1 LTREEQLA
9 WERQAARPAAGA
21 AFASALL
28 GMASLAVGAGAGLLS
43 PADDRLE
50 VLLRN
55 HRHPGAYLSSAVLQ
69 ALSVAAIAA
78 VLAFLYRAAK
88 FRRPEIPRGALYLAV
103 VAPPVVAVLTVVNGI
118 QTLAAAD
125 RVASKVVT
133 RGGGPKAAVKF
144 AEHEVT
150 KGGGATVGYLAV
162 AAGLSL
168 AFAVGFNSINARR
181 AGLLSQFM
189 GIVGVIV
196 GVLLVIPI
204 LGPPLVQFFW
214 FVAVGLLFL
223 DRWPGGRKRGP
234 AWETGE
240 ADPWPTMSELRAAE
254 MAERGEEP
262 PPRRRGLFAPPE
274 PRPEPED
281 DYEDEYEEDEEPA
294 ATPHPRSKKRKRK
307 RRR

>member
-1 LTREEQLA
+1 LTHEEQLA
-9 WERQAARPAAGA
+9 WERQAARPAAA
-21 AFASALL
+21 SAFASAVF
-28 GMASLAVGAGAGLLS
+28 GMAALAVGAGAGLLS

-50 VLLRN
+50 VLIRDHN
-55 HRHPGAYLSSAVLQ
+55 HAGAYIASAVLQ
-69 ALSVAAIAA
+69 ALSVAAIAP
-78 VLAFLYRAAK
+78 VLGFLYRAAK
-88 FRRPEIPRGALYLAV
+88 YRRPEIPRGALYLAL
-103 VAPPVVAVLTVVNGI
+103 VAPPAVGVLTVINGF

-125 RVASKVVT
+125 RIANRLPLPGTPSH
-133 RGGGPKAAVKF
+133 AVKL

-150 KGGGATVGYLAV
+150 KGGGAVVGYLAV

-189 GIVGVIV
+189 GIIGVIV

-214 FVAVGLLFL
+214 FVAIGLLFL
-223 DRWPGGRKRGP
+223 DRWPGQRKRGP

-240 ADPWPTMSELRAAE
+240 PDPWPTAAELRAE
-254 MAERGEEP
+254 QVAERGLGKGRSE
-262 PPRRRGLFAPPE
+262 
-274 PRPEPED
+274 PEPEPEEAV
-281 DYEDEYEEDEEPA
+281 YEDDGDDQEPGA
-294 ATPHPRSKKRKRK
+294 APHPRSKKRKRK

>member
-9 WERQAARPAAGA
+9 WERQAARPAAAA
-21 AFASALL
+21 AFASALF
-28 GMASLAVGAGAGLLS
+28 GMAALAVGAGAGLLS
-43 PADDRLE
+43 PADDRVE
-50 VLLRN
+50 VLLRD
-55 HRHPGAYLSSAVLQ
+55 HRHAGAYVGSAVLQ
-69 ALSVAAIAA
+69 ALSVAAIAP
-78 VLAFLYRAAK
+78 VIAFLYRAAK
-88 FRRPEIPRGALYLAV
+88 FRRPEIPRGALYLGL
-103 VAPPVVAVLTVVNGI
+103 VAPPVVGVLTVVNAL

-125 RVASKVVT
+125 RVAKKLPLA
-133 RGGGPKAAVKF
+133 PKAALKL
-144 AEHEVT
+144 ADHEVT
-150 KGGGATVGYLAV
+150 KGGGAVVGYLAV

-189 GIVGVIV
+189 GILGVIV

-214 FVAVGLLFL
+214 FVALGLLFI
-223 DRWPGGRKRGP
+223 DRWPGQRKRGP

-240 ADPWPTMSELRAAE
+240 ADPWPTAAELRAQQ
-254 MAERGEEP
+254 MAERGEELP
-262 PPRRRGLFAPPE
+262 TRRSRRDPE
-274 PRPEPED
+274 PEPEPED
-281 DYEDEYEEDEEPA
+281 DEPYEEEEPA

>member
-1 LTREEQLA
+1 LTHDEQLA
-9 WERQAARPAAGA
+9 WERQAAKPAAA
-21 AFASALL
+21 SAFASAIF
-28 GMASLAVGAGAGLLS
+28 GMAALAVGAGAGLLS

-55 HRHPGAYLSSAVLQ
+55 HDHSGAYLASAVLQ
-69 ALSVAAIAA
+69 ALSVLAIAP
-78 VLAFLYRAAK
+78 VLGFLYRAAK
-88 FRRPEIPRGALYLAV
+88 YRRPEVPKFALYLALL
-103 VAPPVVAVLTVVNGI
+103 APPIVAILTVINAF
-118 QTLAAAD
+118 QTLDIADKAANMPPL
-125 RVASKVVT
+125 R
-133 RGGGPKAAVKF
+133 PKAAVHH
-144 AEHEVT
+144 AENLGTH
-150 KGGGATVGYLAV
+150 GFNATVGYLAV
-162 AAGLSL
+162 VAGLSL
-168 AFAVGFNSINARR
+168 AFSVGFNSINARR

-189 GIVGVIV
+189 GILGVIV

>member
-9 WERQAARPAAGA
+9 WERQAARPAAAA
-21 AFASALL
+21 AFASALF
-28 GMASLAVGAGAGLLS
+28 GMAALAVGAGAGLLS

-50 VLLRN
+50 VLLRD
-55 HRHPGAYLSSAVLQ
+55 HRHSGAYLASAVLQ
-69 ALSVAAIAA
+69 ALSVAAIAP

-88 FRRPEIPRGALYLAV
+88 FRRPEIPRGALYLAL
-103 VAPPVVAVLTVVNGI
+103 VAPPAVAVLTVINGI

-125 RVASKVVT
+125 RVAKKLPI
-133 RGGGPKAAVKF
+133 GPPKAAVKL

-189 GIVGVIV
+189 GIIGVIV

-214 FVAVGLLFL
+214 FVALGLLFL
-223 DRWPGGRKRGP
+223 DRWPGQRKRGP
-234 AWETGE
+234 AWESGE
-240 ADPWPTMSELRAAE
+240 PDPWPTAAELRAE
-254 MAERGEEP
+254 QLAERGEEP
-262 PPRRRGLFAPPE
+262 PARRSWRQ
-274 PRPEPED
+274 PEPEP
-281 DYEDEYEEDEEPA
+281 EPEEDEPYDEVDEEEPA
-294 ATPHPRSKKRKRK
+294 PAQHPRSKKRKRK

>member
-1 LTREEQLA
+1 LTRDEQLA
-9 WERQAARPAAGA
+9 WEERAARPAAAA
-21 AFASALL
+21 AFASALF
-28 GMASLAVGAGAGLLS
+28 GMAALAVGAGAGLLS

-50 VLLRN
+50 VLLRD
-55 HRHPGAYLSSAVLQ
+55 HRHSGAYIGSAVLQ
-69 ALSVAAIAA
+69 ALSVAAIAP

-88 FRRPEIPRGALYLAV
+88 FRRPEIPRGALYLGV
-103 VAPPVVAVLTVVNGI
+103 IAPPVVGVLTIVNGF
-118 QTLAAAD
+118 QALAAAD
-125 RVASKVVT
+125 RVVK
-133 RGGGPKAAVKF
+133 RLPLPPKAAVKF

-189 GIVGVIV
+189 GIIGVIV

-214 FVAVGLLFL
+214 FVALGLLFL
-223 DRWPGGRKRGP
+223 DRWPGQRKRGP
-234 AWETGE
+234 AWESGE
-240 ADPWPTMSELRAAE
+240 ADAWPTAAELRAE
-254 MAERGEEP
+254 QLAERGELP
-262 PPRRRGLFAPPE
+262 ARGSRRG
-274 PRPEPED
+274 RDPEPEPEED
-281 DYEDEYEEDEEPA
+281 ELYEDEDGDDDPA

>member
-9 WERQAARPAAGA
+9 WEERAARPAAAA
-21 AFASALL
+21 AFASALF
-28 GMASLAVGAGAGLLS
+28 GMAALAVGAGAGLLS

-50 VLLRN
+50 VLLRD
-55 HRHPGAYLSSAVLQ
+55 HDHSGAYIGSAVLQ
-69 ALSVAAIAA
+69 ALSVAAIAP

-88 FRRPEIPRGALYLAV
+88 FRRPEIPRGALYLGV
-103 VAPPVVAVLTVVNGI
+103 IAPPMVAVLTVINGF

-125 RVASKVVT
+125 RVVKKLPL
-133 RGGGPKAAVKF
+133 RPKAAVDL

-189 GIVGVIV
+189 GIIGVIV

-214 FVAVGLLFL
+214 FVALGLLFL
-223 DRWPGGRKRGP
+223 DRWPGQRKRGP
-234 AWETGE
+234 AWDSGE
-240 ADPWPTMSELRAAE
+240 PDPWPTAAELRAE
-254 MAERGEEP
+254 QLAERGELPARGSRRDREP
-262 PPRRRGLFAPPE
+262 E
-274 PRPEPED
+274 PEPED
-281 DYEDEYEEDEEPA
+281 DEPYEEPEEDEPGA
-294 ATPHPRSKKRKRK
+294 APHPRSKKRKRK

>member
-1 LTREEQLA
+1 LTHEEQLA
-9 WERQAARPAAGA
+9 WERQAGRPAAA
-21 AFASALL
+21 SAFASALL
-28 GMASLAVGAGAGLLS
+28 GLAALAVGAGAGLLS

-50 VLLRN
+50 VLLRD
-55 HRHPGAYLSSAVLQ
+55 HHHSGAYIASAALQ
-69 ALSVAAIAA
+69 ALSVAAIAP

-88 FRRPEIPRGALYLAV
+88 YRRPEIPRGALYLGL
-103 VAPPVVAVLTVVNGI
+103 VAPPVVAVLTVVNAF

-125 RVASKVVT
+125 RLVKKLPI
-133 RGGGPKAAVKF
+133 GPPKAAVKL

-150 KGGGATVGYLAV
+150 KGGGAVVGYLAV

-168 AFAVGFNSINARR
+168 AFAVGFNAINARR

-204 LGPPLVQFFW
+204 LGPPIVQFFW
-214 FVAVGLLFL
+214 FVAVGLLFI

-240 ADPWPTMSELRAAE
+240 ADPWPTAAELRAE
-254 MAERGEEP
+254 QVAERG
-262 PPRRRGLFAPPE
+262 GLGRE
-274 PRPEPED
+274 RPEPEPEPEEPD
-281 DYEDEYEEDEEPA
+281 LVYDEDASGPA
-294 ATPHPRSKKRKRK
+294 ATQHPRSKKRKRK

>member
-1 LTREEQLA
+1 MTHEEQLA
-9 WERQAARPAAGA
+9 WERQAGRPAAA
-21 AFASALL
+21 SAFASALL
-28 GMASLAVGAGAGLLS
+28 GLAALAVGAGAGLLS

-50 VLLRN
+50 VLLRD
-55 HRHPGAYLSSAVLQ
+55 HRHSGAYIASAVLQ
-69 ALSVAAIAA
+69 ALSVAAIAP

-88 FRRPEIPRGALYLAV
+88 YRRPEVPRGALYLAL
-103 VAPPVVAVLTVVNGI
+103 VAPPAVAVLTVVNGF

-125 RVASKVVT
+125 RVASKVIT
-133 RGGGPKAAVKF
+133 RGGGPKAAVHF

-150 KGGGATVGYLAV
+150 KGGGAVVGYLAV

-168 AFAVGFNSINARR
+168 AFAVGFNAINARR

-204 LGPPLVQFFW
+204 LGPPIVQFFW
-214 FVAVGLLFL
+214 FVAVGLLFI

-240 ADPWPTMSELRAAE
+240 ADPWPTAAELRAE
-254 MAERGEEP
+254 QVAERG
-262 PPRRRGLFAPPE
+262 GLGRE
-274 PRPEPED
+274 RPEPEPELEGPD
-281 DYEDEYEEDEEPA
+281 LAYDEDEAEPA
-294 ATPHPRSKKRKRK
+294 GTAHPRSKKRKRK

>member
-1 LTREEQLA
+1 LTHEEQLA
-9 WERQAARPAAGA
+9 WERQAGRPAAA
-21 AFASALL
+21 SAFASALFGL
-28 GMASLAVGAGAGLLS
+28 AAVGAGAGLLS

-50 VLLRN
+50 VLLRD
-55 HRHPGAYLSSAVLQ
+55 HRHSGAYILSAVLQ
-69 ALSVAAIAA
+69 ALSIAAIAP
-78 VLAFLYRAAK
+78 VLAYLYRAAK
-88 FRRPEIPRGALYLAV
+88 YRRPEVPQGALYLAL
-103 VAPPVVAVLTVVNGI
+103 VAPPVVAVLTVVNGF

-125 RVASKVVT
+125 RLVKKLPI
-133 RGGGPKAAVKF
+133 GPPKAAVKL

-150 KGGGATVGYLAV
+150 KGGGAVVGYLAV

-168 AFAVGFNSINARR
+168 AFAVGFNAINARR

-204 LGPPLVQFFW
+204 LGPPIVQFFW
-214 FVAVGLLFL
+214 FIAVGLLFI

-240 ADPWPTMSELRAAE
+240 ADPWPTAAELRAE
-254 MAERGEEP
+254 HVAERG
-262 PPRRRGLFAPPE
+262 GLGRE
-274 PRPEPED
+274 RPEPEAEPEPEEPD
-281 DYEDEYEEDEEPA
+281 LAYDEDEAEPA
-294 ATPHPRSKKRKRK
+294 GAQHPRSKKRKRK

>member
-1 LTREEQLA
+1 MTREEQLA
-9 WERQAARPAAGA
+9 WEERAARPAAAA
-21 AFASALL
+21 AFASALF
-28 GMASLAVGAGAGLLS
+28 GMAALAVGAGAGLLS

-50 VLLRN
+50 VLLRD
-55 HRHPGAYLSSAVLQ
+55 HRHAGAYIGSAVLQ
-69 ALSVAAIAA
+69 ALSVAAIAP

-88 FRRPEIPRGALYLAV
+88 FRRPEIPRGALYLGV
-103 VAPPVVAVLTVVNGI
+103 VAPPVVAVLTVINGF

-125 RVASKVVT
+125 RVASKVVS

-189 GIVGVIV
+189 GIIGVIV

-214 FVAVGLLFL
+214 FVALGLLFL
-223 DRWPGGRKRGP
+223 DRWPGQRKRGP
-234 AWETGE
+234 AWESGE
-240 ADPWPTMSELRAAE
+240 PDAWPTAAELRAE
-254 MAERGEEP
+254 QLAERGELP
-262 PPRRRGLFAPPE
+262 ARGSRRD
-274 PRPEPED
+274 PEPEP
-281 DYEDEYEEDEEPA
+281 EPEEDELYEEADEDEPVG
-294 ATPHPRSKKRKRK
+294 TPHPRSKKRKRK

>member
-1 LTREEQLA
+1 MTHDEQLA
-9 WERQAARPAAGA
+9 WERQAGRFAAGA
-21 AFASALL
+21 AFASALF
-28 GMASLAVGAGAGLLS
+28 GMAALAVGAGASLLS

-55 HRHPGAYLSSAVLQ
+55 HDHAGAYLTSAVLQ
-69 ALSVAAIAA
+69 ALSVLAIAP

-88 FRRPEIPRGALYLAV
+88 YRRPEIPKLALYLALT
-103 VAPPVVAVLTVVNGI
+103 APPIVAILTVINAFQTLDIADKAAHMTPASPKVAVH
-118 QTLAAAD
+118 
-125 RVASKVVT
+125 R
-133 RGGGPKAAVKF
+133 
-144 AEHEVT
+144 AEHLGT
-150 KGGGATVGYLAV
+150 HGFNATVGYLAV
-162 AAGLSL
+162 VAGLSL
-168 AFAVGFNSINARR
+168 AFSVGFNSINARR

-189 GIVGVIV
+189 GILGVIV

-240 ADPWPTMSELRAAE
+240 ADPWPTMAELRAEEA
-254 MAERGEEP
+254 AARGEELP
-262 PPRRRGLFAPPE
+262 PPRRGRSREPE
-274 PRPEPED
+274 PEPED
-281 DYEDEYEEDEEPA
+281 EYEYEEDDEPV